1 MFDLNLYRYS
11 APTRLDWLSTSA
23 LCQQSCRAAR
33 VLPAFPCFE
42 VLMHQVIA
50 TITFVVGLIGL
61 AEKGLAATQYPL
73 TLNNCGRQVTFTKPP
88 ARIVSIGQ
96 GMTEVLFSLG
106 LADKIAGTAVW
117 VGPVLPDYAEANRRI
132 RRLADNDPSFEAVV
146 GRGPDLVAAEFE
158 WHVGEHGSI
167 GKREQFADLGI
178 NTYIAPADCVAK
190 VNTNGGD
197 GVRKELFTMDLIY
210 QEITELSEI
219 FDVRA
224 RGDALIAGLKKREER
239 AVASIAGASGNNVSV
254 VFWFSSKEVGG
265 DAFIAGKNSAPAYI
279 LKTIGAKNV
288 VTTEEE
294 WPLVGW
300 ETIAQANPVVIVL
313 ATMDRRR
320 YAADDPKVK
329 IGFLENDPVTKELD
343 AVKKKHFVMMDAQS
357 MNPTIRTI
365 DGIET
370 LANDFKTF
378 GLAQ

>member
-1 MFDLNLYRYS
+1 MRQIIAVMSFAFGL
-11 APTRLDWLSTSA
+11 TGLSG
-23 LCQQSCRAAR
+23 
-33 VLPAFPCFE
+33 
-42 VLMHQVIA
+42 A
-50 TITFVVGLIGL
+50 T
-61 AEKGLAATQYPL
+61 LAATQYPL
-73 TLNNCGRQVTFTKPP
+73 TVNNCGQQVTFKKAP
-88 ARIVSIGQ
+88 AKIVSIGQ
-96 GMTEVLFSLG
+96 GMTEVLFSLS

-117 VGPVLPDYAEANRRI
+117 VGPVLPQYAEANSRI
-132 RRLADNDPSFEAVV
+132 KRLADNDPSFEAVV
-146 GRGPDLVAAEFE
+146 GQEPDLVAAEFE
-158 WHVGEHGSI
+158 WHVGEQGSV

-190 VNTNGGD
+190 INADGGD

-210 QEITELSEI
+210 QEISELSEI
-219 FDVRA
+219 FDVKD
-224 RGDALIAGLKKREER
+224 RGDALIADLKKREAA
-239 AVASIAGASGNNVSV
+239 AVASISSASGKDLPIV
-254 VFWFSSKEVGG
+254 VWFSSKEVKG

-300 ETIAQANPVVIVL
+300 ETIAQANPAVIVL

-329 IGFLENDPVTKELD
+329 IAFLENDPVTKELD
-343 AVKKKHFVMMDAQS
+343 AVKNKHFVMMDAQS

-370 LANDFKTF
+370 LANGIKTF